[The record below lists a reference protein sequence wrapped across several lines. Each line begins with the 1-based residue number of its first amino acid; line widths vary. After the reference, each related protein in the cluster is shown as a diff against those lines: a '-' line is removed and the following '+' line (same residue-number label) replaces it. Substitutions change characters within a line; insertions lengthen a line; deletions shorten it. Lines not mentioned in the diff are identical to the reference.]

1 MPLLQWGEWKPDVS
15 DYLGSASKLVRNVL
29 PQGDGYAPFP
39 ASTSFS
45 SSLPSACRGAFYAL
59 KSDGS
64 VVIFAATATKLY
76 RMSNTDYTWVDDS
89 KGGGTYTAPTFG
101 SLAANW
107 QFAQTGD
114 LVWATQANTVL
125 QVYNLAS
132 SSAFADG
139 LGSPPQ
145 AAYISVVG
153 RFLVL
158 SGLLSTPYRIQWSG
172 LNSFNSA
179 TSWTSGVNSSDF
191 QDFPDG
197 GVVRGVA
204 GGEFGLIFQD
214 QAIRRMSYVGGV
226 LIFQIERITQDLGL
240 FAPYSIARAGQ
251 TIFFYSGKGFHK
263 IDPGGYPV
271 QIGRERVDRTFFT
284 DIDRGNL
291 QLFMSAS
298 DPRTSRVYWA
308 YKSSSGLV
316 GLYDKIIGF
325 DYLLDRWFTIS
336 MSGEFLL
343 GISQSGITLE
353 ALDAI
358 SASIDAMTLS
368 LDAYATAVQPE
379 IAQFDSAHKLAF
391 FRGTNLEATLQ
402 TAEQGT
408 DSERVF
414 MKGFRPITDAATFY
428 GSVSYR
434 ETAQGAST
442 AGDEAL
448 INSRTG
454 RCDFRRSTRY
464 GRYVG
469 RIPAGTTW
477 TFTAGV
483 EPDVMTD
490 GSL

>member
-1 MPLLQWGEWKPDVS
+1 
-15 DYLGSASKLVRNVL
+15 
-29 PQGDGYAPFP
+29 
-39 ASTSFS
+39 
-45 SSLPSACRGAFYAL
+45 
-59 KSDGS
+59 
-64 VVIFAATATKLY
+64 
-76 RMSNTDYTWVDDS
+76 
-89 KGGGTYTAPTFG
+89 
-101 SLAANW
+101 
-107 QFAQTGD
+107 
-114 LVWATQANTVL
+114 L
-125 QVYNLAS
+125 QVYDLSS

-179 TSWTSGVNSSDF
+179 TSWTSGVASSDF

-226 LIFQIERITQDLGL
+226 LIFQIERITQDMGL

-263 IDPGGYPV
+263 IDPGGFPV
-271 QIGRERVDRTFFT
+271 QIGRERVDRTFIN
-284 DIDRGNL
+284 DLDRGNL
-291 QLFMSAS
+291 QLFISAS

-308 YKSSSGLV
+308 YKSSSGVV

-336 MSGEFLL
+336 VTGEFLL
-343 GISQSGITLE
+343 GLSQSGITLE

-379 IAQFDSAHKLAF
+379 IAQFDSTHKLAF
-391 FRGTNLEATLQ
+391 FRGAALEATLQ

-414 MKGFRPITDAATFY
+414 MRGYRPVSDAATFY

-434 ETAQGAST
+434 ETAQATST
-442 AGDEAL
+442 AGPEVL

-454 RCDFRRSTRY
+454 RCDFRLSTRY

-483 EPDVMTD
+483 EPDVVTD
-490 GSL
+490 GPL